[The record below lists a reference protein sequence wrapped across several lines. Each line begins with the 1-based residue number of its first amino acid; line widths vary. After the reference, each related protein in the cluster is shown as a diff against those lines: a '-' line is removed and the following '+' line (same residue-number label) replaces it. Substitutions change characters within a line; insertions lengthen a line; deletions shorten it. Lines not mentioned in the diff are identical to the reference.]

1 MFGDSKEYQDLQ
13 KLYVE
18 RVSKPENLDEK
29 IDFGGSFNTT
39 KIIKNASDKVKANN
53 KASTTPPTTTTN
65 TTSGAQSTKTSTPM
79 STSGAQITTN
89 QRQSRDLA
97 AKNKDVKLNKFSR
110 TQTYGADAKGVKL
123 VPGAKVGQK
132 VDRST
137 VQTKAAFDFK
147 GIKKGERLG
156 VLTRNQRRK
165 YDLMAAQKNKKT
177 EVKTEPPK
185 ETTTP
190 TPTTTTTTTSS
201 PQPVLVPKENK
212 GKLRGG
218 QGGRPLGSTTQRQ
231 GGTVKSGVTLF
242 KKGEDAKKFTDKTG
256 FASKV
261 DTVKGKDPRPMGRD
275 AAKRRQASSQGSG
288 NQKSGKVK
296 VTPFKDTS
304 MGKGEKVKVTPFKD
318 TSMGRDAEKRKSENP
333 RIKNFKK
340 DVQDLKT
347 TAKYGSTATI
357 QTQDGKEYKPGDP
370 GYEDQ
375 LKKARETVKKSMQKE
390 EFTPYD
396 LVLEYLLAT
405 EQVATIEEANYVM
418 TEMDAETIQSIV
430 NEGLGSAI
438 KKVGKTVGDTVK
450 KGIKKLKGSELKGD
464 FPAKSGEY
472 TA

>member
-13 KLYVE
+13 KLYAE
-18 RVSKPENLDEK
+18 GVSKPENLDEK
-29 IDFGGSFNTT
+29 INFGSSFNTS
-39 KIIKNASDKVKANN
+39 KIIKNASDRVKANN

-65 TTSGAQSTKTSTPM
+65 TTSGAQTTKTSTPM

-89 QRQSRDLA
+89 QKQSRDLA
-97 AKNKDVKLNKFSR
+97 SKNKDVKLNKFSR

-123 VPGAKVGQK
+123 VPGAKIGQK

-165 YDLMAAQKNKKT
+165 YDLMAAQRNK
-177 EVKTEPPK
+177 KTEPPK

-190 TPTTTTTTTSS
+190 TPTTTTTTSS
-201 PQPVLVPKENK
+201 EPVLVPRENK
-212 GKLRGG
+212 GKLKGG

-231 GGTVKSGVTLF
+231 GGTVKNGVTLF

-275 AAKRRQASSQGSG
+275 AAKRRQEGMKRRQASSQGSG
-288 NQKSGKVK
+288 NQKSGKV
-296 VTPFKDTS
+296 TS
-304 MGKGEKVKVTPFKD
+304 FKD

-333 RIKNFKK
+333 RIQAFNKK
-340 DVQDLKT
+340 KQDLKT

-357 QTQDGKEYKPGDP
+357 QTRDGKEYKPGDP
-370 GYEDQ
+370 GYADQ
-375 LKKARETVKKSMQKE
+375 LKKAREMVKKSMPMQKE

-396 LVLEYLLAT
+396 IVLEYLLST

-418 TEMDAETIQSIV
+418 TEMD
-430 NEGLGSAI
+430 
-438 KKVGKTVGDTVK
+438 GKTINDIVEMQGQINRADIIGGTK
-450 KGIKKLKGSELKGD
+450 AAKNAAKGIGKYTPGKGVTKDFKLDPNFKLPGV
-464 FPAKSGEY
+464 
-472 TA
+472 

>member
-53 KASTTPPTTTTN
+53 KASTTTPTTTTNTTN

-123 VPGAKVGQK
+123 VPGAKIGQK

-165 YDLMAAQKNKKT
+165 YDLMAAQRNKKT

-190 TPTTTTTTTSS
+190 TPTTTTTTTTTT
-201 PQPVLVPKENK
+201 PAPTENK

-218 QGGRPLGSTTQRQ
+218 QGGRPLGSTTRRQ
-231 GGTVKSGVTLF
+231 GGTVKNGVTLF

-275 AAKRRQASSQGSG
+275 AAKRRQEGMKKVDTDKKNTSS
-288 NQKSGKVK
+288 KK
-296 VTPFKDTS
+296 VTS
-304 MGKGEKVKVTPFKD
+304 FKD
-318 TSMGRDAEKRKSENP
+318 TSMGRDAAKRKSENP
-333 RIKNFKK
+333 RIQAFNKQK
-340 DVQDLKT
+340 QDLKT

-370 GYEDQ
+370 GYADQ

-430 NEGLGSAI
+430 NEGLDSAI
-438 KKVGKTVGDTVK
+438 KKVGKVVGDTVK
-450 KGIKKLKGSELKGD
+450 KGIKNVKGNELKGD
-464 FPAKSGEY
+464 FPDKSKGEY

>member
-13 KLYVE
+13 KLYAE

-65 TTSGAQSTKTSTPM
+65 TTNTTSSAQTTKTSTPM

-89 QRQSRDLA
+89 QKQSRDLA
-97 AKNKDVKLNKFSR
+97 SKNKDVKLNKFSR

-123 VPGAKVGQK
+123 VPGAKIGQK

-165 YDLMAAQKNKKT
+165 YDLMAAQRNK
-177 EVKTEPPK
+177 KTEPPK

-190 TPTTTTTTTSS
+190 TPTTTTTTSS
-201 PQPVLVPKENK
+201 EPVLVPRENK
-212 GKLRGG
+212 GKLKGG

-231 GGTVKSGVTLF
+231 GGTVKNGVTLF

-275 AAKRRQASSQGSG
+275 AAKRRQEG
-288 NQKSGKVK
+288 
-296 VTPFKDTS
+296 
-304 MGKGEKVKVTPFKD
+304 M
-318 TSMGRDAEKRKSENP
+318 KRRQQKSENP

-357 QTQDGKEYKPGDP
+357 QTRDGKEYKPGDP
-370 GYEDQ
+370 GYADQ
-375 LKKARETVKKSMQKE
+375 LKKAREMVKKSMPMQKE

-396 LVLEYLLAT
+396 IVLEYLLST

-418 TEMDAETIQSIV
+418 TEMD
-430 NEGLGSAI
+430 
-438 KKVGKTVGDTVK
+438 GKTINDIVEMEVNRADIIGGTKAAKDAAAG
-450 KGIKKLKGSELKGD
+450 KGKGLYTPGKGVTKDFKLD
-464 FPAKSGEY
+464 PAFKLPK
-472 TA
+472 A

>member
-13 KLYVE
+13 KLYAE

-65 TTSGAQSTKTSTPM
+65 TTSGAQTTKTSTPM

-89 QRQSRDLA
+89 QKQSRDLA
-97 AKNKDVKLNKFSR
+97 SKNKDVKLNKFSR

-123 VPGAKVGQK
+123 VPGAKIGQK

-165 YDLMAAQKNKKT
+165 YDLMAAQRNK
-177 EVKTEPPK
+177 KTEPPK

-190 TPTTTTTTTSS
+190 TPTTTTTTSS
-201 PQPVLVPKENK
+201 EPVLVPRENK
-212 GKLRGG
+212 GKLKGG

-231 GGTVKSGVTLF
+231 GGTVKNGVTLF

-275 AAKRRQASSQGSG
+275 AAKRRQEG
-288 NQKSGKVK
+288 
-296 VTPFKDTS
+296 
-304 MGKGEKVKVTPFKD
+304 M
-318 TSMGRDAEKRKSENP
+318 KRRQQKSENP

-357 QTQDGKEYKPGDP
+357 QTRDGKEYKPGDP
-370 GYEDQ
+370 GYADQ
-375 LKKARETVKKSMQKE
+375 LKKAREMVKKSMPMQKE

-396 LVLEYLLAT
+396 IVLEYLLST

-418 TEMDAETIQSIV
+418 TEMD
-430 NEGLGSAI
+430 
-438 KKVGKTVGDTVK
+438 GKTINDIVEMEVNRADIIGGTKAAKDAAAG
-450 KGIKKLKGSELKGD
+450 KGKGLYTPGKGVTKDFKLDPSFKLPK
-464 FPAKSGEY
+464 A
-472 TA
+472 